1 MLLTSLHYWWEF
13 YQMFSIIDL
22 LISLSISV
30 KKINNFS
37 ANKPLERAVWR
48 VFYMFPSDWPVTRI
62 TSLPLSRQLQ
72 PYSLS
77 RTSYSG
83 GICRDGQSSRA
94 IFTWESS
101 GCENAG
107 SCEMVE
113 STEDIRSDYSYG
125 ILSDY
130 TDLHW
135 VSLQQTVITN
145 TNYDTVLLLLYL
157 DSVAKHH

>member
-30 KKINNFS
+30 KKMEYFS
-37 ANKPLERAVWR
+37 ATKLLSASR
-48 VFYMFPSDWPVTRI
+48 VLHVYNWPVTR
-62 TSLPLSRQLQ
+62 TTLLPLSRQLQ

-77 RTSYSG
+77 RTS
-83 GICRDGQSSRA
+83 
-94 IFTWESS
+94 SS
-101 GCENAG
+101 GEYDRMVLSAFQYSQFHLRVLFVRMLGEC
-107 SCEMVE
+107 CEMVE

-135 VSLQQTVITN
+135 VSLQQTGITN
-145 TNYDTVLLLLYL
+145 TNYDTVLLFLLIQI
-157 DSVAKHH
+157 VI